1 MIFGIHFRRQA
12 RVLASIAGLRRS
24 GLAERLEAMAAD
36 LLSKADETEDCQPN
50 PRPIGRRIA
59 CDYTNAH
66 KH

>member
-36 LLSKADETEDCQPN
+36 LLSKADETEDCPAESTTH
-50 PRPIGRRIA
+50 RP
-59 CDYTNAH
+59 AH
-66 KH
+66 CM